1 MQEKPLF
8 RASKLGLTP
17 LPTVLAKDI
26 VEKILNDNAEASNFA
41 FAWSDMRRIDT
52 KTLNSETD

>member
-26 VEKILNDNAEASNFA
+26 VEKMWNDNVGAINFA
-41 FAWSDMRRIDT
+41 SAWTDMRRIDT
-52 KTLNSETD
+52 KILNSKTD